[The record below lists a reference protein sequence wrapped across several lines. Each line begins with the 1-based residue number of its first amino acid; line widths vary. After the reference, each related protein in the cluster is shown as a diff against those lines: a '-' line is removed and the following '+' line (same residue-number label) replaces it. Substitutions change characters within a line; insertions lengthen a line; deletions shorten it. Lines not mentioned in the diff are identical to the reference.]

1 MFLDCIVRKYRVKN
15 TLFSMVFCLLCI
27 NEEQWCF
34 ASQYLTPFNFHRIN
48 FMEQR
53 GVCDRLKEIPLQ
65 NVENHV

>member
-15 TLFSMVFCLLCI
+15 MLLSKLFCLLSI

-34 ASQYLTPFNFHRIN
+34 ACFSPFNFHRIN
-48 FMEQR
+48 VMEQC